1 VLVRA
6 IPAIC
11 DGRPRTEET
20 LLLAGLLPR
29 RPVGCD
35 CDDKDGTDILLDE
48 DDEAWAFS
56 WWRSMS

>member
-1 VLVRA
+1 MLVRA

-20 LLLAGLLPR
+20 LLLAGLLAR

-35 CDDKDGTDILLDE
+35 FACDCEDEDGTDILLDE
-48 DDEAWAFS
+48 EDEA
-56 WWRSMS
+56 